1 MTVSVSQPQQP
12 IESVHC
18 GPLAA
23 TFIVPPATASPSA
36 PSSVPYRATSS
47 EVGAGASMALSTATM
62 ASSSSSSSSP
72 HPSGSPGQGRA
83 NASRGSPEPDAGH
96 GNHPAQHTSSS
107 TPTSALRR
115 LYFKTARA
123 SKAAKMAATA
133 ATTATAVA
141 AAAASSTTVPKVV
154 VMGSSTTSEAT
165 INTSTDSAST
175 HVTNVTTT
183 TDTETNDSLDLGDVS
198 GQSEPLLSSLE
209 DESSSII
216 ALNQIVGNEEDENIT
231 VINGPD
237 TPLLISYQ
245 FIC

>member
-1 MTVSVSQPQQP
+1 MTGSVSQPQQP

-18 GPLAA
+18 GPLTANY
-23 TFIVPPATASPSA
+23 IVPP
-36 PSSVPYRATSS
+36 
-47 EVGAGASMALSTATM
+47 
-62 ASSSSSSSSP
+62 ASSSSSSPTSSTAIVEAVVSSSMALPASTMSSASSFIP
-72 HPSGSPGQGRA
+72 HPGSPGHGRSNSA
-83 NASRGSPEPDAGH
+83 RGSPDPESTQ
-96 GNHPAQHTSSS
+96 GNHSQHTS

-123 SKAAKMAATA
+123 SKAAKTAATA

-141 AAAASSTTVPKVV
+141 AAAANSSTVPKVV

-209 DESSSII
+209 DESSSIV
-216 ALNQIVGNEEDENIT
+216 ALNQPAGNEEDENIT

-237 TPLLISYQ
+237 TPLLISY
-245 FIC
+245 